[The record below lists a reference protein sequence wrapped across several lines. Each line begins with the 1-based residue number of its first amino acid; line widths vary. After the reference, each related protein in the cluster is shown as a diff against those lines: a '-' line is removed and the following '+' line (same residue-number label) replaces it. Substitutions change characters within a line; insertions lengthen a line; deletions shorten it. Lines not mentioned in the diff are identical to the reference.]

1 MDEQKNLTILEDQK
15 QFNINPETLLSK
27 AIDKGLP
34 VETME
39 KLLKMREDLKKE
51 WAKEQYFFALSN
63 FQLIC
68 PVINKDAKVNFK
80 SERTGKIT
88 NYKYATLDTIITQVK
103 QHLKDN
109 GFSYMIKTIQDQN
122 SVTVICVTYH
132 IAGHSEET
140 NFTIPIDKTAYMNDA
155 QKVASALT
163 YAKRYAFCNAFGIM
177 TGDEDDDSNNIQKI
191 ENNNN
196 NEKSSMEDITKLSP
210 ENKAIYQKIMM
221 VLNSRHNTINLFDN
235 KQRQEHVNNANSIK
249 NNLEK
254 LKDFLDVLENIAM
267 QRVKSLENGGKNEQ
281 G

>member
-1 MDEQKNLTILEDQK
+1 MDGQKNLTILEDQK
-15 QFNINPETLLSK
+15 QININPETLLSK

-80 SERTGKIT
+80 SERTGKTT

-103 QHLKDN
+103 QHLKNN

-122 SVTVICVTYH
+122 SVTAICVTYH

-177 TGDEDDDSNNIQKI
+177 TGDEDDDSNNTQKI
-191 ENNNN
+191 EDNDQ
-196 NEKSSMEDITKLSP
+196 KSGTENITQLP
-210 ENKAIYQKIMM
+210 EQNKAIYQQIMV
-221 VLNSRHNTINLFDN
+221 VLNGRHNKVDLFKN
-235 KQRQEHVNNANSIK
+235 QEKLDYVKNANVIK
-249 NNLEK
+249 NDLTK
-254 LKDFLDVLENIAM
+254 LKDFHETLEGLAM
-267 QRVKSLENGGKNEQ
+267 RRVKELGNGGQK
-281 G
+281 